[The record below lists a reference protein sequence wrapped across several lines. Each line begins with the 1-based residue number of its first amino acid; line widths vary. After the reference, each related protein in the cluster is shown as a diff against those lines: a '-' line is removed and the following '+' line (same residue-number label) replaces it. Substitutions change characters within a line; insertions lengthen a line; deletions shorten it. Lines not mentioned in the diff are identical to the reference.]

1 MYEGLEDLKVDTVNR
16 KTLAKQVIE
25 RIVHLLSSGQLRAG
39 DKLPTEM
46 ELMDILHVSRPVLR
60 EALSSLETL
69 GVITRKTRGG
79 TYFNDKIG
87 MQPFSVMLALATD
100 NLPAIIEARM
110 ALELG
115 LVTIAAEKINEE
127 ELQRLQKTIDDIAN
141 STDNHYGEADK
152 EFHRIIALSANN
164 PSLKG

>member
-25 RIVHLLSSGQLRAG
+25 RIVHLLSSGQLKAG

-87 MQPFSVMLALATD
+87 M
-100 NLPAIIEARM
+100 
-110 ALELG
+110 
-115 LVTIAAEKINEE
+115 
-127 ELQRLQKTIDDIAN
+127 RLFRHACFGD
-141 STDNHYGEADK
+141 
-152 EFHRIIALSANN
+152 R
-164 PSLKG
+164 

>member
-87 MQPFSVMLALATD
+87 IDHFPSC
-100 NLPAIIEARM
+100 LPWPLIIF
-110 ALELG
+110 
-115 LVTIAAEKINEE
+115 
-127 ELQRLQKTIDDIAN
+127 RL
-141 STDNHYGEADK
+141 
-152 EFHRIIALSANN
+152 
-164 PSLKG
+164 SLKRGWR